1 MRLVITQTFEN
12 SPGENTMKVGLIGLG
27 IMGAP
32 MARNLLKAGFNL
44 TVATRTPGKA
54 EKFAAENS
62 SLGNVKAVNTLAEVA
77 SLSEIII
84 TMVTDSP
91 DVIAVAR
98 GDKGVFAAAK
108 PGSIIIDMSTISPQV
123 TRELAEEA
131 RSKGLY
137 WLDAPVSGGE
147 KGAIEGTLTIMVG
160 GDADA
165 LERARPALDALGKR
179 ITHFGPA
186 GNGQSAKL
194 CNQIMTAVNL
204 LSVCEALTFGA
215 KAGLDLATLHQAL
228 TGGAA
233 NSWSL
238 EVLGKKMIERDFK
251 PAFMVKLQQKDLRL
265 VMDAANAGH
274 TPLPAAALAHQLF
287 AVVEAE
293 GRGDDGTQ
301 SLLRVFEK
309 MAGLNKE

>member
-1 MRLVITQTFEN
+1 MFPVRYQFKRRKIMN
-12 SPGENTMKVGLIGLG
+12 IGLIGLG

-54 EKFAAENS
+54 EKFAAENT
-62 SLGNVKAVNTLAEVA
+62 SLGEVKAANTPAEVA
-77 SLSEIII
+77 AASEIII

-91 DVIAVAR
+91 DVVAVAR
-98 GDKGVFAAAK
+98 GARGIFAAAK
-108 PGSIIIDMSTISPQV
+108 PGAIIIDMSTISPQV

-131 RSKGLY
+131 GSVGLL

-160 GDADA
+160 GEAGA
-165 LERARPALDALGKR
+165 LERARPALEAMGKR

-204 LSVCEALTFGA
+204 LAVCEALTFGA
-215 KAGLDLATLHQAL
+215 KAGLDLTTLHQAL

-233 NSWSL
+233 NSWAL

-274 TPLPAAALAHQLF
+274 TPLPAASLASQLF
-287 AVVEAE
+287 AAVEAE

-309 MAGLNKE
+309 MAGLNGD

>member
-1 MRLVITQTFEN
+1 
-12 SPGENTMKVGLIGLG
+12 
-27 IMGAP
+27 
-32 MARNLLKAGFNL
+32 
-44 TVATRTPGKA
+44 
-54 EKFAAENS
+54 
-62 SLGNVKAVNTLAEVA
+62 
-77 SLSEIII
+77 
-84 TMVTDSP
+84 
-91 DVIAVAR
+91 
-98 GDKGVFAAAK
+98 
-108 PGSIIIDMSTISPQV
+108 
-123 TRELAEEA
+123 
-131 RSKGLY
+131 
-137 WLDAPVSGGE
+137 
-147 KGAIEGTLTIMVG
+147 MVG
-160 GDADA
+160 GDAEA
-165 LERARPALDALGKR
+165 LERARPALGAMGKR

-186 GNGQSAKL
+186 GSGQSAKL

-204 LSVCEALTFGA
+204 LAVCEALTFGA

-233 NSWSL
+233 NSWAL

-274 TPLPAAALAHQLF
+274 TPLPAASLASQLF

-309 MAGLNKE
+309 MAGLNKG

>member
-1 MRLVITQTFEN
+1 MQ
-12 SPGENTMKVGLIGLG
+12 VGLIGLG

-32 MARNLLKAGFNL
+32 MARNLLKAGFPL

-54 EKFAAENS
+54 EKFAVENS
-62 SLGNVKAVNTLAEVA
+62 SLGDVKAVGTPAEVA
-77 SLSEIII
+77 AASEIIV

-91 DVIAVAR
+91 DVVAVAR
-98 GDKGVFAAAK
+98 GDHGIFAAAK

-131 RSKGLY
+131 RAKGLF

-160 GDADA
+160 GDVEA
-165 LERARPALDALGKR
+165 LERARPALNAMGKR

-233 NSWSL
+233 NSWAL

-265 VMDAANAGH
+265 VLDAANANH
-274 TPLPAAALAHQLF
+274 TSLPTAALAHQLL

>member
-1 MRLVITQTFEN
+1 
-12 SPGENTMKVGLIGLG
+12 MKVGLIGLG

-32 MARNLLKAGFNL
+32 MARNLLKAGFSL

-54 EKFAAENS
+54 ERFASDNS
-62 SLGNVKAVNTLAEVA
+62 SLGDVKAVMTPAEVA
-77 SLSEIII
+77 AKSEIIV

-91 DVIAVAR
+91 DVVAVTR
-98 GDKGVFAAAK
+98 GDDGVFAKSK

-123 TRELAEEA
+123 TREMAEEA
-131 RSKGLY
+131 ASKNLF

-160 GDADA
+160 GDAGA
-165 LERARPALDALGKR
+165 LEKARPALDAMGKR
-179 ITHFGPA
+179 ISHFGPA
-186 GNGQSAKL
+186 GSGQSAKL

-204 LSVCEALTFGA
+204 LAVCEALTFGA
-215 KAGLDLATLHQAL
+215 KSGLDLAKLHQAL

-233 NSWSL
+233 NSWAL

-265 VMDAANAGH
+265 VLDAANAGH
-274 TPLPAAALAHQLF
+274 TPLPAASLAHQLL
-287 AVVEAE
+287 AAVEAE

-309 MAGLNKE
+309 LAGLNKE

>member
-1 MRLVITQTFEN
+1 
-12 SPGENTMKVGLIGLG
+12 
-27 IMGAP
+27 
-32 MARNLLKAGFNL
+32 
-44 TVATRTPGKA
+44 
-54 EKFAAENS
+54 
-62 SLGNVKAVNTLAEVA
+62 
-77 SLSEIII
+77 
-84 TMVTDSP
+84 
-91 DVIAVAR
+91 
-98 GDKGVFAAAK
+98 
-108 PGSIIIDMSTISPQV
+108 MSTISPQV

-131 RSKGLY
+131 RSKGLF

-160 GDADA
+160 GDAEA
-165 LERARPALDALGKR
+165 LERARPALEAMGKR

-186 GNGQSAKL
+186 GAGQSAKL

-204 LSVCEALTFGA
+204 LAVCEALTFGA
-215 KAGLDLATLHQAL
+215 KAGLDLTTLHQAL

-233 NSWSL
+233 NSWAL

-274 TPLPAAALAHQLF
+274 TPLPAASLASQLF
-287 AVVEAE
+287 AAVEAE

>member
-1 MRLVITQTFEN
+1 MQ
-12 SPGENTMKVGLIGLG
+12 VGFIGLG

-32 MARNLLKAGFNL
+32 QARNLLRAGFEL

-54 EKFAAENS
+54 EKFAADNS
-62 SLGNVKAVNTLAEVA
+62 SLGKVRAVQTAAEVA
-77 SLSEIII
+77 SASEVII

-91 DVIAVAR
+91 DVVAVCR
-98 GDKGVFAAAK
+98 GEQGIFAAAK
-108 PGSIIIDMSTISPQV
+108 PGSSIPKIIIDMSTISPEV
-123 TRELAEEA
+123 TRELAAEA
-131 RSKGLY
+131 QAKNCL

-160 GDADA
+160 GEVEA
-165 LERARPALDALGKR
+165 LERARPVLEAMGKR
-179 ITHFGPA
+179 ITHFGAA

-215 KAGLDLATLHQAL
+215 KAGLDLPTLHQAL

-265 VMDAANAGH
+265 VLNAANSNH
-274 TPLPAAALAHQLF
+274 TPLPAAALAHQLL
-287 AVVEAE
+287 AAVEAE

-301 SLLRVFEK
+301 SLVRIFEK
-309 MAGLNKE
+309 MAGL

>member
-1 MRLVITQTFEN
+1 MQ
-12 SPGENTMKVGLIGLG
+12 VGLIGLG

-32 MARNLLKAGFNL
+32 MARNLLRAGFPL

-54 EKFAAENS
+54 EKFAADNA
-62 SLGNVKAVNTLAEVA
+62 SLGQVRAVETAAEVA
-77 SLSEIII
+77 AASEIVV

-98 GDKGVFAAAK
+98 DERGIFSKAQ
-108 PGSIIIDMSTISPQV
+108 PNTIIIDMSTISPQI
-123 TRELAEEA
+123 TRELAAEA
-131 RSKGLY
+131 AAQKLA

-160 GDADA
+160 GAEEA
-165 LERARPALDALGKR
+165 LTRARPVLAAMGKR

-186 GNGQSAKL
+186 GAGQSAKL
-194 CNQIMTAVNL
+194 CNQIMTAVNML
-204 LSVCEALTFGA
+204 AVCEALTFGA
-215 KAGLDLATLHQAL
+215 KAGLDPATLHQAL

-233 NSWSL
+233 NSWAL

-265 VMDAANAGH
+265 VLDAANANH
-274 TPLPAAALAHQLF
+274 TPLPAASLAHQLF
-287 AVVEAE
+287 TIVEAE

-301 SLLRVFEK
+301 SLLRIFERL
-309 MAGLNKE
+309 AGLES

>member
-1 MRLVITQTFEN
+1 MN
-12 SPGENTMKVGLIGLG
+12 VGLIGLG

-32 MARNLLKAGFNL
+32 MARNLLKGGFNL
-44 TVATRTPGKA
+44 TVATRMPGKA
-54 EKFAAENS
+54 EKFVVENS
-62 SLGNVKAVNTLAEVA
+62 SLGDVKAVITPAEVA
-77 SLSEIII
+77 SLSDIIV

-91 DVIAVAR
+91 DVVAVTR
-98 GDKGVFAAAK
+98 GDNGIFAAAK

-131 RSKGLY
+131 RSKGLF

-160 GDADA
+160 GDAEA
-165 LERARPALDALGKR
+165 LERARPTFEAMGKR

-215 KAGLDLATLHQAL
+215 KAGLDLPTLHQAL

-233 NSWSL
+233 NSWAL

-265 VMDAANAGH
+265 VMDAADAGH
-274 TPLPAAALAHQLF
+274 TPLPTASLAHQLL

-301 SLLRVFEK
+301 SLLRVFER
-309 MAGLNKE
+309 MAGLNRE

>member
-1 MRLVITQTFEN
+1 
-12 SPGENTMKVGLIGLG
+12 MKVGFIGLG

-32 MARNLLKAGFNL
+32 QARNLLRAGFDL

-62 SLGNVKAVNTLAEVA
+62 SLGKVSAVTTPAEVA
-77 SLSEIII
+77 AASEIII

-91 DVIAVAR
+91 DVVAVAR
-98 GDKGVFAAAK
+98 GDQGIFSAAK
-108 PGSIIIDMSTISPQV
+108 PDSIIIDMSTISPQV
-123 TRELAEEA
+123 TRELADEA
-131 RSKGLY
+131 KAKGLF

-147 KGAIEGTLTIMVG
+147 KGAIEGTLTIMLG
-160 GDADA
+160 GDEAA
-165 LERARPALDALGKR
+165 LERARPVLEAMGKR
-179 ITHFGPA
+179 ITHLGPA
-186 GNGQSAKL
+186 GNGQATKL
-194 CNQIMTAVNL
+194 CNQIMVAGNL
-204 LSVCEALTFGA
+204 LAVCETLTFA
-215 KAGLDLATLHQAL
+215 KKAGLDLNTVHQAL

-265 VMDAANAGH
+265 VMEAAEELL
-274 TPLPAAALAHQLF
+274 TPLPTTSLAHQMF
-287 AVVEAE
+287 AAVEAE

-301 SLLRVFEK
+301 SLVRIFERL
-309 MAGLNKE
+309 AGL

>member
-1 MRLVITQTFEN
+1 MQT
-12 SPGENTMKVGLIGLG
+12 GLIGLG
-27 IMGAP
+27 IMGLP
-32 MARNLLKAGFNL
+32 MARNLIRAGFPL

-54 EKFAAENS
+54 DRFAAENS
-62 SLGNVKAVNTLAEVA
+62 TLGSVKAVRTPAEVA
-77 SLSEIII
+77 AASEIIVTI
-84 TMVTDSP
+84 VTDSP
-91 DVIAVAR
+91 DVIEVAR
-98 GDKGVFAAAK
+98 GEHGIFSAAR
-108 PGSIIIDMSTISPQV
+108 PGTIIIDMSTISPQV

-131 RSKGLY
+131 GSRGLH

-160 GDADA
+160 GETAA
-165 LERARPALDALGKR
+165 LDRARPVLEAMGKR

-194 CNQIMTAVNL
+194 CNQILTSVNML
-204 LSVCEALTFGA
+204 GVCEALSFGA

-233 NSWSL
+233 NSWAL

-251 PAFMVKLQQKDLRL
+251 PAFMVRLQQKDLRL
-265 VMDAANAGH
+265 VLDASFGNH
-274 TPLPAAALAHQLF
+274 TPIPAAALAHQMF
-287 AVVEAE
+287 AAVEAE

-301 SLLRVFEK
+301 SLFRIYERLS
-309 MAGLNKE
+309 GLDGD

>member
-1 MRLVITQTFEN
+1 MN
-12 SPGENTMKVGLIGLG
+12 VGLIGLG

-32 MARNLLKAGFNL
+32 MARNLLKAGYNL
-44 TVATRTPGKA
+44 TVATRAPGKA

-62 SLGNVKAVNTLAEVA
+62 SLGEVKAVTTPAEVA
-77 SLSEIII
+77 AASEIII

-91 DVIAVAR
+91 DVVAVAR
-98 GDKGVFAAAK
+98 GASGVFAAAK
-108 PGSIIIDMSTISPQV
+108 RGAIIIDMSTISPQV

-131 RSKGLY
+131 VSKGLF

-147 KGAIEGTLTIMVG
+147 KGAVEGTLTIMVG
-160 GDADA
+160 GDAEA
-165 LERARPALDALGKR
+165 LERARPALEAMGKR

-186 GNGQSAKL
+186 GHGQSAKL

-204 LSVCEALTFGA
+204 LAVCEALTFGA
-215 KAGLDLATLHQAL
+215 KAGLDLTTLHRAL

-238 EVLGKKMIERDFK
+238 EVLGKKMIDRDFK

-265 VMDAANAGH
+265 VLDAAGAGH
-274 TPLPAAALAHQLF
+274 TPLPAASLAHQLL
-287 AVVEAE
+287 AAVEAE
-293 GRGDDGTQ
+293 GRGEDGTQ

-309 MAGLNKE
+309 MAGLNENR

>member
-1 MRLVITQTFEN
+1 
-12 SPGENTMKVGLIGLG
+12 MKVGFIGLG

-32 MARNLLKAGFNL
+32 QARNLLRAGFEL

-54 EKFAAENS
+54 ERFAADNA
-62 SLGNVKAVNTLAEVA
+62 SLGKVRAVQTAAEVA
-77 SLSEIII
+77 AASDIII

-91 DVIAVAR
+91 DVVAVCR
-98 GDKGVFAAAK
+98 GGVNNEPGIFAAAK
-108 PGSIIIDMSTISPQV
+108 PGSVIIDMSTISPEV
-123 TRELAEEA
+123 TRELAAEA
-131 RSKGLY
+131 KTKGCF

-147 KGAIEGTLTIMVG
+147 KGAIEATLTIMVG
-160 GDADA
+160 GEAEA
-165 LERARPALDALGKR
+165 LERARPVLEAMGKR
-179 ITHFGPA
+179 ITHFGAA

-215 KAGLDLATLHQAL
+215 KAGLDLPTLHQAL

-265 VMDAANAGH
+265 VLGAANANH
-274 TPLPAAALAHQLF
+274 TSLPAAALAHQLL
-287 AVVEAE
+287 AAVEAE

-301 SLLRVFEK
+301 SLVRIFEK
-309 MAGLNKE
+309 MAGLEK

>member
-1 MRLVITQTFEN
+1 MQIG
-12 SPGENTMKVGLIGLG
+12 PIGLIGLG

-32 MARNLLKAGFNL
+32 MARNLLKAGFPVN
-44 TVATRTPGKA
+44 VATRTPGKA
-54 EKFAAENS
+54 EKFAADNS
-62 SLGNVKAVNTLAEVA
+62 SLGKVSAFETPAEVA
-77 SLSEIII
+77 AASEIIVTI
-84 TMVTDSP
+84 VTDSP
-91 DVIAVAR
+91 DVVAVAR
-98 GDKGVFAAAK
+98 GDQGIFSTAK
-108 PGSIIIDMSTISPQV
+108 PGTIVIDMSTISPQI

-131 RSKGLY
+131 KSRGMF

-160 GDADA
+160 GDPEA
-165 LERARPALDALGKR
+165 LERARPVLNAMGKR

-204 LSVCEALTFGA
+204 LAVCEALTFGA
-215 KAGLDLATLHQAL
+215 KAGLDLSTLHQAL

-233 NSWSL
+233 NSWAL

-251 PAFMVKLQQKDLRL
+251 PAFMVRLQQKDLRL
-265 VMDAANAGH
+265 VLDASDANH
-274 TPLPAAALAHQLF
+274 TPLPAASLAHQLF
-287 AVVEAE
+287 AAVEAE

-301 SLLRVFEK
+301 SLLRVFER
-309 MAGLNKE
+309 MAGLPQN

>member
-1 MRLVITQTFEN
+1 MQ
-12 SPGENTMKVGLIGLG
+12 VGLIGLG

-32 MARNLLKAGFNL
+32 MARNLLRAGFDL
-44 TVATRTPGKA
+44 SVATRTPGKA

-62 SLGNVKAVNTLAEVA
+62 SLGQVKAANTPAEVA
-77 SLSEIII
+77 AASEVIV

-91 DVIAVAR
+91 DVVAVAQ
-98 GDKGVFAAAK
+98 GSDGVFAAAK

-131 RSKGLY
+131 KAKGLF

-160 GDADA
+160 GEAES
-165 LERARPALDALGKR
+165 LERARPVLNAMGKR

-233 NSWSL
+233 NSWAL

-251 PAFMVKLQQKDLRL
+251 PAFMVRLQQKDLRL
-265 VMDAANAGH
+265 VLDAANANH
-274 TPLPAAALAHQLF
+274 TSLPTASLAHQLL
-287 AVVEAE
+287 AAVEAE

-301 SLLRVFEK
+301 SLLRIFERL
-309 MAGLNKE
+309 AGLESP